1 MKKISWCLKNYIFIY
16 PNPINNSR
24 KARVNI
30 YINSSGKI
38 KKGKEIYAQDKVHLK
53 QDKVHLKIY
62 ELYDHIYDK
71 LN

>member
-1 MKKISWCLKNYIFIY
+1 VDRKLMKKISWCLKNYIFIY

-30 YINSSGKI
+30 YINTSGKI
-38 KKGKEIYAQDKVHLK
+38 KKGKEIYT

-62 ELYDHIYDK
+62 ELYDYIYDK

>member
-1 MKKISWCLKNYIFIY
+1 VDRKLMEKISWCLKNYIFIY
-16 PNPINNSR
+16 PHPTSKGR
-24 KARVNI
+24 KPLVNI

-38 KKGKEIYAQDKVHLK
+38 KKGKEIYT

>member
-1 MKKISWCLKNYIFIY
+1 MKKISWCLKNYILIY
-16 PNPINNSR
+16 PHPTSKGR
-24 KARVNI
+24 KPLVNI
-30 YINSSGKI
+30 YINTSGKI
-38 KKGKEIYAQDKVHLK
+38 KKGKEIYT

>member
-16 PNPINNSR
+16 PYPTSKGR
-24 KARVNI
+24 KPLVNI
-30 YINSSGKI
+30 YINTSGKI
-38 KKGKEIYAQDKVHLK
+38 KKGKEIYT

>member
-16 PNPINNSR
+16 PHPTSKGR
-24 KARVNI
+24 KPLVNI
-30 YINSSGKI
+30 YINTSGKI
-38 KKGKEIYAQDKVHLK
+38 KKGKEIYT

-62 ELYDHIYDK
+62 ELYDYIYDK

>member
-16 PNPINNSR
+16 PNPTSKGR
-24 KARVNI
+24 KPLVNI
-30 YINSSGKI
+30 HINTSGKI
-38 KKGKEIYAQDKVHLK
+38 KKGKEIYT